1 MKTSARNALRGV
13 VSEVIDGA
21 VNAEVTLKI
30 GDGAKVVAIVTRQS
44 VQDMGLAPGK
54 EAIALIKAS
63 LVLIAK
69 GDGPLAISARNRLP
83 GTIARIEE
91 GAVNDEI
98 ALEIAPGKVLA
109 ATITRQ
115 SVADLDLKVG
125 DPATALIKA
134 SHVILAVE

>member
-13 VSEVIDGA
+13 IEEVIEGA

-30 GDGAKVVAIVTRQS
+30 GGDAQVVAIITRQS
-44 VQDMGLAPGK
+44 VQDMGLVPGK

-63 LVLIAK
+63 FVLIAK

-83 GTIARIEE
+83 GTITRIED

-98 ALEIAPGKVLA
+98 ALEIAPGKILT

-115 SVADLDLKVG
+115 SVEDLTLKVG